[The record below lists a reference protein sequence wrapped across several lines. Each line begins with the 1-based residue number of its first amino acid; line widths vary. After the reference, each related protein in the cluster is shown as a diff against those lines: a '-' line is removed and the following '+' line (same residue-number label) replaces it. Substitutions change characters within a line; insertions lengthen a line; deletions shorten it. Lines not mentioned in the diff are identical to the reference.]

1 MNTRILRTVR
11 ALSSQLARV
20 VCPFESRQAH
30 FHNISSEMRVVCV
43 PVLRDNFAY
52 LLIDESGFTAAV
64 DPAQPE
70 KVRKML
76 YLLGYTSGNL
86 QVRVRPSS
94 CLLAR
99 Y

>member
-1 MNTRILRTVR
+1 MNTLVLRGCSNQF
-11 ALSSQLARV
+11 AEA
-20 VCPFESRQAH
+20 VCPFESRCEPLH
-30 FHNISSEMRVVCV
+30 DFSSEMRVISV

-76 YLLGYTSGNL
+76 YLLGYASG
-86 QVRVRPSS
+86 
-94 CLLAR
+94 
-99 Y
+99 